1 MNNKKQVIEGTPF
14 ESGSQVWE
22 KMVLPCLKATKGQ
35 PQNLIG
41 QFYMGILSGLS
52 GSMTADFG
60 ADVVARALRQVA
72 DKVESMQEDGQF
84 DGKTH

>member
-14 ESGSQVWE
+14 ESGSQVWQ
-22 KMVLPCLKATKGQ
+22 KMVLPCFKAITGQ

-41 QFYMGILSGLS
+41 QFYMGILSGLA

-60 ADVVARALRQVA
+60 ADVVAKALRQVA
-72 DKVESMQEDGQF
+72 DEVESISGNGKF